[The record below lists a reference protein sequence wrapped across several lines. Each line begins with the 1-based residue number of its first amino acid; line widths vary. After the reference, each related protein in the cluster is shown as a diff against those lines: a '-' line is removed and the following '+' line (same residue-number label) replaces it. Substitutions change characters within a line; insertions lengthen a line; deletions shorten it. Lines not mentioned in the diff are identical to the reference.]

1 MPEMSHGTELVPS
14 HAQVSFYLPRLL
26 PRARIRHFPV
36 AADQQEL
43 KDSEGA
49 SFLELDPNF

>member
-1 MPEMSHGTELVPS
+1 MPKMSHGTELVPS

-26 PRARIRHFPV
+26 PRARIRHSLV
-36 AADQQEL
+36 AADQQALEN
-43 KDSEGA
+43 SEGA